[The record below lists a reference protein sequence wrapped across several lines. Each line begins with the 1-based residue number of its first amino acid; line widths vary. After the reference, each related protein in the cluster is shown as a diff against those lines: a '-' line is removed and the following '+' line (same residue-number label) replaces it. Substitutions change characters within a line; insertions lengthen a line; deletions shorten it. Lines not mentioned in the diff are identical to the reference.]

1 MDGQTQSMIPPF
13 LAMLYFFGLKV
24 DLQLVFFRINRGWRR
39 HRAEADEHKR
49 TVPNRKLINQTS

>member
-24 DLQLVFFRINRGWRR
+24 DLQLVFFASIGDGGGIAW
-39 HRAEADEHKR
+39 KR
-49 TVPNRKLINQTS
+49 TNTKPSPMCC